1 MVLIGILV
9 TIFAIAL
16 FTYDAIKT
24 KQELE
29 QEGEEK

>member
-16 FTYDAIKT
+16 FVYDEIKT
-24 KQELE
+24 RQELKQEDNE
-29 QEGEEK
+29 

>member
-16 FTYDAIKT
+16 FAYDEIKT

-29 QEGEEK
+29 QEDKQ